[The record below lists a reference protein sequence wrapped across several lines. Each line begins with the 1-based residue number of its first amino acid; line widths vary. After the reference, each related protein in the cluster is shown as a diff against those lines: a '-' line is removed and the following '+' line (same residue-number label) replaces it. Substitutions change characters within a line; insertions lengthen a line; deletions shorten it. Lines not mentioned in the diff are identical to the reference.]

1 MQIGITGLPYS
12 GKSTLFATLLSRKSE
27 SDPFHKKET
36 EKGIVKV
43 PDVRLDRLT
52 EIFNPRRKVPAT
64 IEYLK
69 VPGLESQSSAA
80 KGLAPQFLANLK
92 SVDVILLIVRAF
104 DNPLYPHPLNRI
116 DPQGDINFVNSE
128 FLLNDLA
135 IVETRIERLKKQLSK
150 VHNSSYQKELELLF
164 KCRNFLEDE
173 KPLRSLAL
181 SPEEDKIL
189 RGFQFLTAKPLI
201 IVLNIDEKEIQH
213 TAEITKNYAY
223 LKTVNT
229 TYTVLCAELEKE
241 ISELDPAEQP
251 LFLTE
256 LGISE
261 PALNRLIRLSY
272 ELLGYISF
280 FTVGEDECRAWT
292 IINGDNAQKAGR
304 AIHSDIE
311 RGFIRAEV
319 VHYTT
324 LLENGNLST
333 CRAKGLIRSE
343 GRDYIV
349 KDGDVI
355 EFRFN
360 V

>member
-1 MQIGITGLPYS
+1 MQIGITGLPYA
-12 GKSTLFATLLSRKSE
+12 GKSTLFTTLLSRKSE
-27 SDPFHKKET
+27 SDSFHKKET

-43 PDVRLDRLT
+43 PDARLDHLT

-69 VPGLESQSSAA
+69 VPGLDSQSSAT
-80 KGLAPQFLANLK
+80 KGLPVHFLSNLK
-92 SVDVILLIVRAF
+92 TVDVILLVVRAF
-104 DNPLYPHPLNRI
+104 ENPLYPHPLNRI
-116 DPQGDINFVNSE
+116 DPQSDINFVNTE
-128 FLLNDLA
+128 FLLSDLA
-135 IVETRIERLKKQLSK
+135 IIETRIERLEKQLSK
-150 VHNSSYQKELELLF
+150 VHNETYQKELELLF

-173 KPLRSLAL
+173 KPLRALTL
-181 SPEEDKIL
+181 SPEEDKLL

-201 IVLNIDEKEIQH
+201 IVINIDEKEIPQ
-213 TAEITKNYAY
+213 AEEIANRFSY
-223 LKTVNT
+223 LKTINT
-229 TYTVLCAELEKE
+229 TYTVLCAALEKE
-241 ISELDPAEQP
+241 ISELEPADQS
-251 LFLTE
+251 LFLE
-256 LGISE
+256 EAGIAE

-311 RGFIRAEV
+311 RGFIRAEI

-324 LLENGNLST
+324 LLENGSLSA
-333 CRAKGLIRSE
+333 CRSKGLIRSE
-343 GRDYIV
+343 GRDYII

>member
-1 MQIGITGLPYS
+1 MQIGITGLPYA

-27 SDPFHKKET
+27 SETFHKKET

-43 PDVRLDRLT
+43 PDTRLDRLA
-52 EIFNPRRKVPAT
+52 EIFKPHRKVPAT

-69 VPGLESQSSAA
+69 VPGLEGQSSAA
-80 KGLAPQFLANLK
+80 KGLPVQFLANLK
-92 SVDVILLIVRAF
+92 TVDVILLVVRAF

-116 DPQGDINFVNSE
+116 DPLGDINFVNSE
-128 FLLNDLA
+128 FLLSDLA
-135 IVETRIERLKKQLSK
+135 IVESRIERLEKQLSK
-150 VHNSSYQKELELLF
+150 LHNEAYQKELELLF
-164 KCRNFLEDE
+164 KCRNCLEDE
-173 KPLRSLAL
+173 KPLRTMTL
-181 SPEEDKIL
+181 SPEEDKLL
-189 RGFQFLTAKPLI
+189 RGFQFLTAKPLM
-201 IVLNIDEKEIQH
+201 IVFNIDEKEIAQ
-213 TAEITKNYAY
+213 AEEIAKRFAH
-223 LKTVNT
+223 LKTLNT
-229 TYTVLCAELEKE
+229 TYTVLCAALEKE
-241 ISELDPAEQP
+241 IAELDPVDQP
-251 LFLTE
+251 LFLAE
-256 LGISE
+256 LGITE

-292 IINGDNAQKAGR
+292 IIDGDNARKAGR

-311 RGFIRAEV
+311 RGFIRAET

-324 LLENGNLST
+324 LLKYGNLAT
-333 CRAKGLIRSE
+333 CRTKGLIRSE

>member
-80 KGLAPQFLANLK
+80 KGLPPQFLANLK

-135 IVETRIERLKKQLSK
+135 IVETRIERL
-150 VHNSSYQKELELLF
+150 
-164 KCRNFLEDE
+164 
-173 KPLRSLAL
+173 
-181 SPEEDKIL
+181 
-189 RGFQFLTAKPLI
+189 
-201 IVLNIDEKEIQH
+201 
-213 TAEITKNYAY
+213 
-223 LKTVNT
+223 
-229 TYTVLCAELEKE
+229 
-241 ISELDPAEQP
+241 
-251 LFLTE
+251 
-256 LGISE
+256 
-261 PALNRLIRLSY
+261 
-272 ELLGYISF
+272 
-280 FTVGEDECRAWT
+280 
-292 IINGDNAQKAGR
+292 
-304 AIHSDIE
+304 
-311 RGFIRAEV
+311 
-319 VHYTT
+319 
-324 LLENGNLST
+324 
-333 CRAKGLIRSE
+333 
-343 GRDYIV
+343 
-349 KDGDVI
+349 
-355 EFRFN
+355 
-360 V
+360 